1 MKLGPRDKI
10 QREAQKVHTHTTSR
24 EQWHGQ
30 VQAILDNIDS
40 MEREYV
46 TYERLYNTTMKKA
59 IRDNINTRKSQLKQ
73 KLSEIPAK
81 DRPQDIANNKWCREC
96 LQ

>member
-1 MKLGPRDKI
+1 MSQKPKLPLKPKKK
-10 QREAQKVHTHTTSR
+10 EPHTHTTSR

-40 MEREYV
+40 MEKEYV
-46 TYERLYNTTMKKA
+46 TYTNLYNTTMKMI
-59 IRDNINTRKSQLKQ
+59 IRKNIATRKSQLKQ
-73 KLSEIPAK
+73 KLSEVPAK

-96 LQ
+96 